1 MPGGMSYAPAW
12 GNGSLVTNGQIVPVP
27 MTGQYF
33 PSMASAPFYTGNGQP
48 PPTVP
53 INFMSGA
60 GSMGSSQAGN
70 APSAASDPFSFTQSP
85 LIMSI
90 IFLVVGIAG
99 LRYIHWRG

>member
-1 MPGGMSYAPAW
+1 MPGGTSYAPAW

-27 MTGQYF
+27 MMGQYF
-33 PSMASAPFYTGNGQP
+33 PSTASAPFYTGNGQP

-53 INFMSGA
+53 INFL
-60 GSMGSSQAGN
+60 SSASSNSNGN
-70 APSAASDPFSFTQSP
+70 APTAASDPFSFTQSP
-85 LIMSI
+85 LIMAI